1 MWIWEYNLKLVKIN
15 EFFKRS
21 TLTKQGTIMHLL
33 LVIQVET
40 QKSDGKNSSFS
51 ESILDVVAYINKQE
65 IGFNKFYQRDDAPSI
80 FKRLA
85 IINKLEEFGLSLT
98 TTETVITT
106 TDGATSCI
114 SYFFRVLPKIS
125 EKQILKKIRKEFCIP

>member
-1 MWIWEYNLKLVKIN
+1 
-15 EFFKRS
+15 
-21 TLTKQGTIMHLL
+21 MHLL